1 MMRTRFRPLVIAAVV
16 ALLAVAGLTAFVFR
30 NRLAAVP
37 YIGRAFGG
45 QQTPTDSKTPSTSP
59 AAKSDVP
66 AMPGMPGMAS
76 KSAKTDKA
84 APASEATPR
93 GDVTIDPRRQQLIGV
108 RTVAA
113 TRSTLSA
120 TIRTVGA
127 VRYDETRQADVNLK
141 VEGFIRDLFV
151 DYTGQA
157 ITKGQPLFTLYSPD
171 VLTTE
176 NEYLM
181 AIKTRDLLRE
191 SQLPDARERADQ
203 MIASARQRLALWDVP
218 SDEIRILE
226 DKRQPSEAVTFR
238 SPVTG
243 FVVEKQAVK
252 GFHVMPGQTLYKIA
266 DLSVVWVE
274 ADVYEADVSNLRVGQ
289 AATVTL
295 DAYPGERF
303 MGRVLYIYPYV
314 DEKTRTNKVRYEFP
328 NRGGRLKP
336 GMYANVELSVPS
348 GMAVL
353 VPTDAVLDS
362 GKEQIVFVAKGDG
375 YFEPRHVTIGRRSG
389 DQIQI
394 VQGVKEGEQVATGAT
409 FFLDSESQLR
419 ASLQGFEAPQ
429 AGSGAAST
437 EQLDITFHSVPDP
450 AKVGENQ
457 FEVSVKDPAGKPI
470 ADADV
475 AVQFFMAAMP
485 TMNMPA
491 MRNEVKLSPAGGG
504 VYRGTGQVMMA
515 GRWDASVTVTR
526 GGQRLGTKQL
536 PVVAR

>member
-1 MMRTRFRPLVIAAVV
+1 MLV
-16 ALLAVAGLTAFVFR
+16 
-30 NRLAAVP
+30 LAAVLVALAVVL
-37 YIGRAFGG
+37 YAIRARNEKRRTGG
-45 QQTPTDSKTPSTSP
+45 AQAAQPAAMKDMPMAGDHAQPTSP
-59 AAKSDVP
+59 A
-66 AMPGMPGMAS
+66 G
-76 KSAKTDKA
+76 
-84 APASEATPR
+84 TPR

-113 TRSTLSA
+113 TRSALSA

-127 VRYDETRQADVNLK
+127 VRYDETHLADVNLK

-176 NEYLM
+176 NEYLL
-181 AIKTRDLLRE
+181 AIKTRDLVQE

-203 MIASARQRLALWDVP
+203 LVASARQRLALWDLP
-218 SDEIRILE
+218 SDEIRALE
-226 DKRQPSEAVTFR
+226 EKRQPSEAVTFR
-238 SPVTG
+238 SPATG
-243 FVVEKQAVK
+243 FVIEKQALK
-252 GFHVMPGQTLYKIA
+252 GLHVMPGQTLYKIA
-266 DLSVVWVE
+266 DLSDVWVE
-274 ADVYEADVSNLRVGQ
+274 ADVYESDLSLLRVGQ
-289 AATVTL
+289 RATVTL
-295 DAYPGERF
+295 DAYPGEQF
-303 MGRVLYIYPYV
+303 AGRVLYIYPYV

-328 NRGGRLKP
+328 NPGGRLKP
-336 GMYANVELSVPS
+336 GMYANVELSMPS
-348 GMAVL
+348 GMSVL
-353 VPTDAVLDS
+353 VPANAVLDS

-375 YFEPRHVTIGRRSG
+375 YFEPRRVTIGRQSG

-419 ASLQGFEAPQ
+419 ASLQGYEAPP
-429 AGSGAAST
+429 AASGAAAPAQ
-437 EQLDITFHSVPDP
+437 QLDITFHSVPDP
-450 AKVGENQ
+450 PKVGENQ
-457 FEVSVKDPAGKPI
+457 FDVMVKDPTGKPV
-470 ADADV
+470 DGADV
-475 AVQFFMAAMP
+475 SLQFFMAAMP

-526 GGQRLGTKQL
+526 GGQRLGIKQL